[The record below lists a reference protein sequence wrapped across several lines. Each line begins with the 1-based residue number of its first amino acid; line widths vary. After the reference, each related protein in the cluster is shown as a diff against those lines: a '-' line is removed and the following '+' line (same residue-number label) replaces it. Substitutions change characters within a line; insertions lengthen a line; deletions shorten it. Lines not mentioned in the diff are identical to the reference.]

1 MRGTEFAQ
9 HMKQIDNMINES
21 PELYEKQETTRKLL
35 FQELNRL
42 KTRIKLEVDSR
53 RRADDE
59 IQRALDKYQEVI
71 GREVENKRQ
80 EIVEKKK

>member
-1 MRGTEFAQ
+1 
-9 HMKQIDNMINES
+9 MKQIDNMINES

-80 EIVEKKK
+80 EIVEKKKWSFY